1 VNPQAIE
8 PILTDVLYRNMRSLI
23 EERNAEVKAV
33 LQPLSGVYF
42 DRETIAEMIET
53 GNASTAYFLSII
65 AVIILIIALVNY
77 INLTTAQALDR
88 AKEVGMRKVVGASR
102 RQLIVQFLLES
113 ALINISALG
122 LALVSARMLMPVLN
136 LLAGTDLTGAIW
148 ANPVFWVLL
157 TTIFCV
163 VVLLSGLY
171 PAFALSS
178 FRTVSALKGKVTETT
193 SKGTLRK
200 GLVVL
205 QFSASVALLIC
216 TGVVYSQLDY
226 MRHLDTGLDLEQILI
241 VTSPRIMPEG
251 IDGLEAELTLKNELS
266 RLASVQSAAYSGNL
280 PGKGFNFT
288 MQAVPVG
295 VIPSLVR
302 EIRHT
307 GIDHA
312 FPDVY
317 GLSLI
322 AGEPFRED
330 MPSPWPQDKPRPV
343 LLNEAAVRALGFT
356 DNEKAVGQQL
366 KAEDG
371 RYYIVHG
378 VLSDFSWS
386 SVHRPREAVLFRFL
400 PTNRFLSL
408 KIDAADVPGTVAAMQ
423 KIYDKLFPD
432 DIFQYQ
438 FADAAYDEQYREDE
452 RFATLFSTFAGL
464 AIFIACLGLFGLSS
478 FTAARRRKEIGIRKV
493 LGATVVSIIG
503 MLSKDFIKLVLIA
516 IIIAAPIAWYTMS
529 RWLENFASSIRISPG
544 VFILASLT
552 VVLIALATVSWQS
565 VKTALANPVKSLR
578 SE

>member
-1 VNPQAIE
+1 
-8 PILTDVLYRNMRSLI
+8 
-23 EERNAEVKAV
+23 
-33 LQPLSGVYF
+33 
-42 DRETIAEMIET
+42 
-53 GNASTAYFLSII
+53 
-65 AVIILIIALVNY
+65 
-77 INLTTAQALDR
+77 
-88 AKEVGMRKVVGASR
+88 
-102 RQLIVQFLLES
+102 
-113 ALINISALG
+113 
-122 LALVSARMLMPVLN
+122 
-136 LLAGTDLTGAIW
+136 
-148 ANPVFWVLL
+148 
-157 TTIFCV
+157 
-163 VVLLSGLY
+163 
-171 PAFALSS
+171 
-178 FRTVSALKGKVTETT
+178 
-193 SKGTLRK
+193 
-200 GLVVL
+200 
-205 QFSASVALLIC
+205 
-216 TGVVYSQLDY
+216 
-226 MRHLDTGLDLEQILI
+226 
-241 VTSPRIMPEG
+241 
-251 IDGLEAELTLKNELS
+251 
-266 RLASVQSAAYSGNL
+266 
-280 PGKGFNFT
+280 
-288 MQAVPVG
+288 
-295 VIPSLVR
+295 
-302 EIRHT
+302 
-307 GIDHA
+307 
-312 FPDVY
+312 
-317 GLSLI
+317 LSLI